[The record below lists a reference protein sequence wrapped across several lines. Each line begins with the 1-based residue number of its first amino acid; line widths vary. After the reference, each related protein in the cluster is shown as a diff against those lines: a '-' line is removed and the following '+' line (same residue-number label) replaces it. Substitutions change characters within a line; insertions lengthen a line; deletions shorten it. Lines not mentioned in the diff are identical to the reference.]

1 MIHQKFN
8 HQGYFSLSFMAIVL
22 ATFFAS
28 CNNCPDYPI
37 EPDVLRFLPY
47 QANQTVVFEDAT
59 QNLDTLTVSSF
70 SRGFDTETCAD
81 HPSQDFEY
89 ERIHVTL
96 GTIAGDST
104 FVLLDNT
111 TWEKLSIRFQDSD
124 LGPAFEPLSGTLDH
138 PIGTNYETFTFQAS
152 EVVNGTTYQNV
163 STYTKTYYN
172 PSHIETVKLAIDH
185 GIVAFQTDLGVW
197 WYLH

>member
-1 MIHQKFN
+1 
-8 HQGYFSLSFMAIVL
+8 MAIGTC
-22 ATFFAS
+22 TFFAS

-47 QANQTVVFEDAT
+47 QANQAVVFEDAS
-59 QNLDTLTVSSF
+59 QNLDTLTVSSY
-70 SRGFDTETCAD
+70 SRGFDTETCVD

-96 GTIAGDST
+96 GTITGDST

-111 TWEKLSIRFQDSD
+111 TWEKLSIRFGNGD
-124 LGPAFEPLSGTLDH
+124 LGRAFDPLTGILEGG
-138 PIGTNYETFTFQAS
+138 PINNNYETFTFLAS

-163 STYTKTYYN
+163 STYSKTAYN
-172 PSHIETVKLAIDH
+172 DSH
-185 GIVAFQTDLGVW
+185 
-197 WYLH
+197 